1 MAQAW
6 EQMDVKTFTRKYS
19 VDVIAGS
26 MEKPNSVFRKKEAIE
41 VSQAVGQFAR
51 AAPGSVTK
59 IMLGVLQKA
68 FTEVAIKPEDWAS
81 IDQEVNA
88 SMQKG
93 QPTGAGQPQAAG
105 QSGQPAGGDMMQRAA
120 SCTRRREAES

>member
-1 MAQAW
+1 
-6 EQMDVKTFTRKYS
+6 
-19 VDVIAGS
+19 

-51 AAPGSVTK
+51 VAPGSVTK

-81 IDQEVNA
+81 IDQEVAA

-105 QSGQPAGGDMMQRAA
+105 QSGQPAGGDMMQRAQAAPEDVKRKVEQMHAQGA
-120 SCTRRREAES
+120 SPQDLMQFIQQATGAR